1 LINSEKAITSPVFEG
16 NVEILVLT
24 VFNNSHP
31 RPEKYGATIV
41 YVFGSYVRGTEKP
54 GIDIDFLVEFAER
67 KACKLCYRQINSI

>member
-1 LINSEKAITSPVFEG
+1 MGVISQNFFLS
-16 NVEILVLT
+16 
-24 VFNNSHP
+24 
-31 RPEKYGATIV
+31 EKYGETIV